1 MRGFITPIATIIAST
16 LIGLLLI
23 QVLGPYHQTV
33 LAFVGINIIL
43 AVSLNLVN
51 GFTGQFSMG
60 HVGFMAVG
68 AYVSAWLSTVILPQ
82 FSIWNSCMATPIVGQ
97 FLFLGLI
104 IFGGTVSAAIGV
116 LVGIPS
122 LRLRGDYLA
131 IVTLGFGEI
140 IRIFILNVDQVG
152 GARGLIGIP
161 DLGGLPWI
169 LGWAAMT
176 CVFCYRIVRS
186 SLGKQFMA
194 VRDDETATR
203 SMGLSTTNIKVRSF
217 AIASFFA
224 GVAGVLFAHE
234 TQYLNP
240 GTFTFNYSF
249 QIIAMIVLGGLGS
262 LTGSVVAASL
272 LTFSLEFLR
281 ILQDLLGVDLRMII
295 YAIILIIIMLTR
307 PDGLFGQK
315 EIWNIWKSKARA

>member
-1 MRGFITPIATIIAST
+1 MRGFITPIATIVVSALVGMLLMNT
-16 LIGLLLI
+16 LGLY
-23 QVLGPYHQTV
+23 QQTV
-33 LAFVGINIIL
+33 LAFVGINVIL

-68 AYVSAWLSTVILPQ
+68 AYLSAWLSTVILPQ
-82 FSIWNSCMATPIVGQ
+82 FAIWNEMMAMPVVGQ
-97 FLFLGLI
+97 FLFFGLVI
-104 IFGGTVSAAIGV
+104 AGGLVAAGIGI

-122 LRLRGDYLA
+122 LRLKGDYLA

-140 IRIFILNVDQVG
+140 IRIFILNVEQVG

-161 DLGGLPWI
+161 SMGRLPWI
-169 LGWAAMT
+169 LGCAALT

-186 SLGKQFMA
+186 SMGKQFMA
-194 VRDDETATR
+194 VRDDETATL
-203 SMGLSTTNIKVRSF
+203 SMGLSTTHIKVRSF

-295 YAIILIIIMLTR
+295 YALILIIIMLTR

-315 EIWNIWKSKARA
+315 ELWTIWKRKVRA